1 MKRREAREL
10 LFALIYETGFEYP
23 FTDAT
28 RTAEAIYDSAKEY
41 RELEEDTYIR
51 DVYFDIW
58 DKIPELDEA
67 IGEHTVG
74 WKQERLSR
82 VSLAIMRLSV
92 YELLYREDIAYN
104 ISINEAIELAKK
116 YDHDKSPKFING
128 VLNAV
133 ADKCGKKGNAAK
145 IDKTVDQAVE
155 PEIEVE
161 IIEESAADDG
171 SEE

>member
-23 FTDAT
+23 FTDAA
-28 RTAEAIYDSAKEY
+28 RTVEAIYNSAKEY
-41 RELEEDTYIR
+41 RELEEDKYIR
-51 DVYFDIW
+51 EVYFDIW
-58 DKIPELDEA
+58 DKIPEIDGA
-67 IGEHTVG
+67 ISEHTVG
-74 WKQERLSR
+74 WKQERLSH

-92 YELLYREDIAYN
+92 YELKYREDISYS
-104 ISINEAIELAKK
+104 ISINEAVELAKK

-133 ADKCGKKGNAAK
+133 SDRLGKKGGIVN
-145 IDKTVDQAVE
+145 IDETVENDE

-161 IIEESAADDG
+161 IVEEPIENDG